1 VQKNENRLSSGVL
14 PSGIPQCCPKRPT
27 LGFVQRTPESLA
39 QRCDPVSRERAPRL
53 RPRGARPEREIGPG
67 PYGLERNLPDLGI
80 VHGHNLSMVRV
91 VSLVP
96 AATEMVWALGATDQ
110 LVAVTH
116 DDDFPP
122 AVLALPR
129 VTRSTIP
136 TGATAREIDTDVRE
150 AGARGESTFH
160 LDERALRDAQP
171 DVILGQTLCA
181 VCAVT
186 LDLIPASLEHEPL
199 VVPLDASSIDGMLED
214 IRRVAVALGRE
225 DEAERVVAGLR
236 ARLTWVAERV
246 GGRPRPR
253 VACLE
258 WLDPLFNAGH
268 WVPEQVR
275 IAGGEDVLGAA
286 GARSREITWDDV
298 LAARPEIV
306 IAMPCGWDAERAARE
321 AEALG
326 DFAGA
331 RAFGVDGAAYF
342 SRPGPRLVDGAELL
356 ASILHPGLVAPPDGG
371 IAIGVRSAV

>member
-1 VQKNENRLSSGVL
+1 
-14 PSGIPQCCPKRPT
+14 
-27 LGFVQRTPESLA
+27 
-39 QRCDPVSRERAPRL
+39 
-53 RPRGARPEREIGPG
+53 
-67 PYGLERNLPDLGI
+67 
-80 VHGHNLSMVRV
+80 

-96 AATEMVWALGATDQ
+96 AATEMVWALGAVDQ

-116 DDDFPP
+116 DDDFPR

-136 TGATAREIDTDVRE
+136 ADATAREIDSHVRE
-150 AGARGESTFH
+150 AAARGESTFH
-160 LDERALRDAQP
+160 LDERALREARP

-186 LDLIPASLEHEPL
+186 LDQIPASLDREPL
-199 VVPLDASSIDGMLED
+199 VVPLDASSIDGMLAD
-214 IRRVAVALGRE
+214 LRRVAAALGRE
-225 DEAERVVAGLR
+225 AAGERVVAQLG
-236 ARLTWVAERV
+236 ARLGSVAERV
-246 GGRPRPR
+246 AGLARPR

-275 IAGGEDVLGAA
+275 IAGGEDVLGTA
-286 GARSREITWDDV
+286 GARSREVTWHDV

-306 IAMPCGWDAERAARE
+306 IAMPCGWNAERAAHE

-326 DFAGA
+326 DLAGA

-342 SRPGPRLVDGAELL
+342 SRPGPRLIDGAELL
-356 ASILHPGLVAPPDGG
+356 ASILHPGLVARPEGA
-371 IAIGVRSAV
+371 IASEVRRAV